1 MWKKWY
7 DFNKCVDDA
16 EIPTDDI
23 DVCAVVLCDVTVQV
37 PVQKYQNTDSLYV
50 CICLVV
56 MVMIAVTWRP
66 VLPATYTKLLPNAS
80 IMMAHSLVTAMIW
93 PNLSFKLTADGGSY
107 CDDNNE
113 SDENPCSVD
122 DGTNEVDQLCVNA
135 QGSYVCAFGL
145 RIRRK

>member
-1 MWKKWY
+1 MYLSGCDGY
-7 DFNKCVDDA
+7 DRGHLTTCTSSNIYKITAQCVNNDGSFTCNCDD
-16 EIPTDDI
+16 
-23 DVCAVVLCDVTVQV
+23 
-37 PVQKYQNTDSLYV
+37 
-50 CICLVV
+50 
-56 MVMIAVTWRP
+56 M
-66 VLPATYTKLLPNAS
+66 TKFELQTS
-80 IMMAHSLVTAMIW
+80 
-93 PNLSFKLTADGGSY
+93 ADGGSY